1 MSGQLSVM
9 IAGVM
14 KQGVLTSESL
24 YTIDHYLRQKQFDEE
39 DTEQLNQL
47 LEGLISGRIH
57 SQSPSVSLYLR
68 QVETS
73 LGHNGTSFVGRGR
86 PRQ

>member
-1 MSGQLSVM
+1 MSGSLSVM

-24 YTIDHYLRQKQFDEE
+24 HIIDHYLRQKQFDEE

-47 LEGLISGRIH
+47 LEGLISGRIR
-57 SQSPSVSLYLR
+57 SQSPSVSLYLQ
-68 QVETS
+68 QVET
-73 LGHNGTSFVGRGR
+73 
-86 PRQ
+86 